1 VVVVTAEAEPC
12 PPGLDALGDQAL
24 IRVAASFE
32 ELCSALAV
40 ADVLFLWDF
49 RSPYLRQA
57 WPAAK
62 RLEWVHAASA
72 GVDAVLF
79 DELIVS
85 DVLVTNSA
93 GVFDQPI
100 AEWVLGAMLALAKDL
115 PRTLALQQ
123 RRTWL
128 HRETERLA
136 GSSALVVGAGGI
148 GRAVARL
155 LGNVGVDICCL
166 ARTPRADPELGD
178 ILGPADLA
186 AAARETDW
194 LVLALPLT
202 PETQGMIDAR
212 ILASMR
218 PSARLINVAR
228 GRLVDETAVVE
239 ALQSGRL
246 RGAALDVFASEP
258 LDRDSP
264 LWEMQNVIVSPHM
277 CGDVIGWTDRVV
289 GVFIDNFERRLRG
302 DPLRNPVDKR
312 TGQVSRP

>member
-1 VVVVTAEAEPC
+1 VTAEGQPC

-24 IRVAASFE
+24 VRVAPNFD

-40 ADVLFLWDF
+40 ADVLFLWDV

-57 WPAAK
+57 WPAVR

-79 DELIVS
+79 DELIAS
-85 DVLVTNSA
+85 DVLVTNST

-115 PRTLALQQ
+115 PRTLALQR

-128 HRETERLA
+128 YRETEQLA
-136 GSSALVVGAGGI
+136 GSSALVVGAGGV
-148 GRAVARL
+148 GRATARL
-155 LGNVGVDICCL
+155 LSSAAL
-166 ARTPRADPELGD
+166 TSAAWHEPREWIPRLGE
-178 ILGPADLA
+178 ILDPADLA

-194 LVLALPLT
+194 LVLALPLKS
-202 PETQGMIDAR
+202 ETEGMINPE

-218 PSARLINVAR
+218 QSARLINVAR
-228 GRLVDETAVVE
+228 GRLVDELALVE
-239 ALQSGRL
+239 ALRSGRL

-258 LDRDSP
+258 LNRDSP
-264 LWEMQNVIVSPHM
+264 LWAMQNIIVSPHM
-277 CGDVIGWTDRVV
+277 CGDVIGWTEQAV
-289 GVFIDNFERRLRG
+289 GLFVDNFERRLRG
-302 DPLRNPVDKR
+302 DPLRNLIDKR
-312 TGQVSRP
+312 TGQVLRR

>member
-1 VVVVTAEAEPC
+1 VAVVTAEGEPC
-12 PPGLDALGDQAL
+12 PPGLDALGDRAVV
-24 IRVAASFE
+24 RVAPNFDE
-32 ELCSALAV
+32 VRSALAV
-40 ADVLFLWDF
+40 AEVILLWDF

-57 WPAAK
+57 WPAAE
-62 RLEWVHAASA
+62 RLEWIHAASA
-72 GVDAVLF
+72 GVDVVLF
-79 DELIVS
+79 EELIAS

-115 PRTLALQQ
+115 PGTLTLQR

-136 GSSALVVGAGGI
+136 GSSALVVGAGGV
-148 GRAVARL
+148 GRATARL
-155 LGNVGVDICCL
+155 LGSAGVDVCCL
-166 ARTPRADPELGD
+166 ARTPRADPELGA

-202 PETQGMIDAR
+202 PEAEGMIDAE

-228 GRLVDETAVVE
+228 GRLVDEPALVE
-239 ALQSGRL
+239 ALRSGRL

-264 LWEMQNVIVSPHM
+264 LWAMQNVIVSPHM
-277 CGDVIGWTDRVV
+277 CGDVIGWMEQAV
-289 GVFIDNFERRLRG
+289 GLFIDNFERRLRG
-302 DPLRNPVDKR
+302 DPLRNLVDKR
-312 TGQVSRP
+312 TGQVSRQ